1 MHSNFMLL
9 GEGKPLFKTRIKS
22 MMTLGEIS
30 LIGKKKPE
38 RMGKQDG
45 GLQDE
50 MQWGLQGNELGG
62 REENCLSPWP

>member
-1 MHSNFMLL
+1 
-9 GEGKPLFKTRIKS
+9 
-22 MMTLGEIS
+22 MTLGEIS